1 MPDDAQPAAP
11 IVVPAIPVAY
21 RTYDE
26 TTRRRLMYALVG
38 GFYIY
43 STFLAYMLTGKL
55 GYELSAPA
63 QAIIVMTL
71 TAMISGVSLATGYY
85 YGTTIGSAQKGMM
98 IQQLQAQASQKP

>member
-1 MPDDAQPAAP
+1 MADDAQPAAP
-11 IVVPAIPVAY
+11 IVPTLPTAY

-26 TTRRRLMYALVG
+26 ATRRRLMYLLVG
-38 GFYIY
+38 GFYLY
-43 STFLAYMLTGKL
+43 SWLLAYFLVGQK
-55 GYELSAPA
+55 GYELSSAA

-98 IQQLQAQASQKP
+98 IQQLQANQKTP